1 MSRVALVT
9 GGARGI
15 GFGIAFELAKEGF
28 ALVICGTRSPDE
40 VATALDRLR
49 ELNGE
54 VVYCRADISCGA
66 DRASLLSLAR
76 EKFNALHVLI
86 NNAGVAP
93 AHRADILVATEE
105 SYERVMRVN
114 LQGPYFLAQ
123 AAANWMVEQRAAD
136 PGYTGC
142 IINIGSVSAEMA
154 SLNRGEYCVS
164 KAGMSMM
171 TRLFAARLGGEGI
184 SVFEVRPGIVAS
196 DMTAQ
201 VKEKYDKRIADSELL
216 IQKRWGEPHDVG
228 RAVAVLARGEL
239 PYSTGQVLYV
249 DGGLSVPRL

>member
-15 GFGIAFELAKEGF
+15 GFGIALELAKEGF
-28 ALVICGTRSPDE
+28 ALVICGTRSSGE
-40 VATALDRLR
+40 VAAALDQLR
-49 ELNGE
+49 EFNGD
-54 VVYCRADISCGA
+54 VVYCRADISCGG
-66 DRASLLSLAR
+66 DRASLLALAR
-76 EKFNALHVLI
+76 EKFNALHVLV

-114 LQGPYFLAQ
+114 LQGPYFLTQ
-123 AAANWMVEQRAAD
+123 AAANWMMEQRAAD
-136 PGYTGC
+136 PEYTGC

-201 VKEKYDKRIADSELL
+201 VKEKYDQRIADSELL
-216 IQKRWGEPHDVG
+216 IQKRWGQPHDVG
-228 RAVAVLARGEL
+228 RAVAMLARGEL
-239 PYSTGQVLYV
+239 PYSTGQVLCV